1 MIMKKLVVYI
11 FTIGS
16 ILLSSSCADKLE
28 LNPYNALETSQA
40 FETGSD
46 FTNAIRGT
54 YAGMVLGNASYYG
67 GDFILIPDVLADNVL
82 SCGAGRLTALTYH
95 NWIYTAN
102 ATTSIFNDGFRIIR
116 RANAIL
122 ENIETFIKNTEGTI
136 PNTTFK
142 TKDELTAFANNL
154 KGEALAIRALTHFD
168 MVRYFGKGFA
178 FATDS
183 DLGVPYVT
191 STDADALPPRE
202 TVKATYDKIVTD
214 FLDAEKVIAAS
225 NGVGRLNK
233 PAVQGLLSRVYLY
246 RGEWQ
251 NCIDASTR
259 CLTASASVGSIAN
272 FPNIWKDA
280 STDGVLFKATI
291 TEKDNISVGVN
302 YSQTSS
308 AGTRSEYVVDF
319 DLYQKYKAEDVR
331 KGAYFVTTAFSGTTY
346 NHISKN
352 FGRATGRANVVDVK
366 VIRNAEVLLN
376 RAEAYAKVGG
386 KDTEALADLN
396 NLRKSRYTGFV
407 NGTESGASLLTTIL
421 LERRL
426 ELAFEGHRFFDLK
439 RLGLGVARSNF
450 GDKSD
455 GAGANNI
462 AKTLEAGNFKFQLP
476 LPQQEINTNSNIKQN
491 PNY

>member
-1 MIMKKLVVYI
+1 MKKLAISFFIV
-11 FTIGS
+11 TS
-16 ILLSSSCADKLE
+16 LLIISCGDKLE

-67 GDFILIPDVLADNVL
+67 GDFILAPDVLADNVL
-82 SCGAGRLTALTYH
+82 SCGAGRLTGLTYH

-102 ATTSIFNDGFRIIR
+102 ATTSIFNEGYRLIR
-116 RANAIL
+116 RTNAIL
-122 ENIETFIKNTEGTI
+122 ENLDKFVKNTEGTI
-136 PNTTFK
+136 PNTLFK
-142 TKDELTAFANNL
+142 TTTELNSFANNI
-154 KGEALAIRALTHFD
+154 KGEALAIRALAHFD
-168 MVRYFGKGFA
+168 MVRYFGKGFS
-178 FATDS
+178 FATDN

-191 STDADALPPRE
+191 STDATALPVRE
-202 TVKATYDKIVTD
+202 TVKATYDKIVAD
-214 FLDAEKVIAAS
+214 FVEAEKFIAAS

-233 PAVQGLLSRVYLY
+233 VAVQGLLSRVYLY
-246 RGEWQ
+246 RSEWQ

-259 CLTASASVGSIAN
+259 CLTASASVGTIAN
-272 FPNIWKDA
+272 FPNVWKDA
-280 STDGVLFKATI
+280 SNEGVLFKVTI
-291 TEKDNISVGVN
+291 TEKDNVSVGVN
-302 YSQTSS
+302 YSQTSG
-308 AGTRSEYVVDF
+308 AGTRSEFIVDY

-376 RAEAYAKVGG
+376 RAEAYARITG
-386 KDTEALADLN
+386 KDTEALADAN
-396 NLRKSRYTGFV
+396 NLRKNRYTGYV
-407 NGTESGASLLTTIL
+407 NGTESGATLLNAIL

-439 RLGLGVARSNF
+439 RLGLGVSRSNF

-455 GAGANNI
+455 GTGANNI
-462 AKTLEAGNFKFQLP
+462 AKTLDAGSFKFQLP